1 MIIKEMKTRIL
12 ELTRENGRLR
22 AQLENEREKL
32 QFLGLLTADVDLD
45 ELTDEEGDDNAGA
58 Q

>member
-32 QFLGLLTADVDLD
+32 QFLGLLAADVDLD
-45 ELTDEEGDDNAGA
+45 ELTEEDDE
-58 Q
+58 